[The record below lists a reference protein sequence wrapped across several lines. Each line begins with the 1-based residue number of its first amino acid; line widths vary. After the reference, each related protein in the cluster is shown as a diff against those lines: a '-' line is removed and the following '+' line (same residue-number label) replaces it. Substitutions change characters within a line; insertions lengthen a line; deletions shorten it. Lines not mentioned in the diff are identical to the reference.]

1 MKRVFLSPFT
11 ALCTGICLRL
21 LLVLKLPAGAGD
33 TVIYE
38 QLATNWLKHGKYAMD
53 VAGALVPV
61 DLRVPGYP
69 AFLALVYALTGRTG
83 EQARIFVMLAQ
94 VLVDLATCLV
104 IGALA
109 ALLVTLCDPRAKPK
123 RAFTAGL
130 WLAVLCPFTAN
141 YVAVPLTETC
151 AIFLSALATIIL
163 VLVATLSRDEG
174 REVFQ
179 GSGSTGRGYW
189 TLSALVGLVV
199 GIGTLFRPETPLLLM
214 TTLAVMGFWMVRRGE
229 WKRWL
234 LTGLVMGCACA
245 VPLVPWAIRNA
256 VTLHEFQPL
265 APKDATL
272 PGEID
277 PKGFMA
283 WERTWLYRVRDC
295 YLVPWKLNDQSIDL
309 DDIPAEAFDTPEEK
323 ERVAA
328 VLEEYNEDLT
338 LNEEEDAVFAQLARE
353 RTARHPLRTYL
364 WIPLR
369 RVVRMWFTPRIE
381 LLPVSGNVF
390 PLAKMWDEDPVDQG
404 VTACFFF
411 LNIFYLALAAWGVGK
426 LWKWPGVRAALA
438 VLLFYILARTVF
450 LTTVETPEPRY
461 VLECFPALLAFG
473 AQVFALHNSK
483 ETGLK

>member
-11 ALCTGICLRL
+11 ALSTGICLRL
-21 LLVLKLPAGAGD
+21 LFVLKLPAGAGD

-38 QLATNWLKHGKYAMD
+38 QLATNWLKHDKYAMD

-69 AFLALVYALTGRTG
+69 AFLALVYALMGRTG

-94 VLVDLATCLV
+94 VLVDLATCLA
-104 IGALA
+104 IGALGA
-109 ALLVTLCDPRAKPK
+109 ILVTLCDPRAKPK

-141 YVAVPLTETC
+141 YVAVPLTETW
-151 AIFLSALATIIL
+151 AIFISALATIIL

-179 GSGSTGRGYW
+179 ASGSTGKGYW
-189 TLSALVGLVV
+189 ALSALAGLVV
-199 GIGTLFRPETPLLLM
+199 GIGTLLRPETPLLLI
-214 TTLAVMGFWMVRRGE
+214 TTLAVMGFWMVRQGE

-234 LTGLVMGCACA
+234 LTGLLMGCAAC
-245 VPLVPWAIRNA
+245 VPLVPWTIRNA

-295 YLVPWKLNDQSIDL
+295 YLVPWKLNDESIDV

-328 VLEEYNEDLT
+328 VLEQYNDDLT
-338 LNEEEDAVFAQLARE
+338 LNQEEDAVFAQLARE

-381 LLPVSGNVF
+381 LVPVSGNVF

-404 VTACFFF
+404 VTTFFF
-411 LNIFYLALAAWGVGK
+411 LLNIFYLALAAWGVWK
-426 LWKWPGVRAALA
+426 LWQWPGVRAALA

-450 LTTVETPEPRY
+450 LTTVETPETRY

-473 AQVFALHNSK
+473 AQVFALRGSQRK
-483 ETGLK
+483 PA

>member
-1 MKRVFLSPFT
+1 
-11 ALCTGICLRL
+11 
-21 LLVLKLPAGAGD
+21 
-33 TVIYE
+33 
-38 QLATNWLKHGKYAMD
+38 
-53 VAGALVPV
+53 
-61 DLRVPGYP
+61 
-69 AFLALVYALTGRTG
+69 
-83 EQARIFVMLAQ
+83 MLAQ
-94 VLVDLATCLV
+94 VVVDLATCLV

-141 YVAVPLTETC
+141 YVAVPLTETW
-151 AIFLSALATIIL
+151 AIFFSALATILL

-189 TLSALVGLVV
+189 ALSALVGLVV

-234 LTGLVMGCACA
+234 LTGLLMGCACC

-364 WIPLR
+364 SIPLR

-483 ETGLK
+483 ETRLK

>member
-11 ALCTGICLRL
+11 ALFTGICLRL

-69 AFLALVYALTGRTG
+69 AFLALVDALTGRTG

-94 VLVDLATCLV
+94 VVVDLATCLV

-141 YVAVPLTETC
+141 YVAVPLTETW
-151 AIFLSALATIIL
+151 AIFFSALATILL

-179 GSGSTGRGYW
+179 ASGSTGRGYW
-189 TLSALVGLVV
+189 ALSALAGLVV
-199 GIGTLFRPETPLLLM
+199 GIGTLLRPETPLLLI
-214 TTLAVMGFWMVRRGE
+214 TALAVMGFWMVRHGE

-234 LTGLVMGCACA
+234 LTGLLMGCAGC

-295 YLVPWKLNDQSIDL
+295 YLVPWKLNDESIDL

-328 VLEEYNEDLT
+328 VLEQYNDDLT

-381 LLPVSGNVF
+381 LVPVSGNVF
-390 PLAKMWDEDPVDQG
+390 PLAKMWDEDPIDQG
-404 VTACFFF
+404 VTTFFF
-411 LNIFYLALAAWGVGK
+411 FQNIFYLALAAWGVWK
-426 LWKWPGVRAALA
+426 LWNWPGVRAALA

-473 AQVFALHNSK
+473 AQVLALHSSEEK
-483 ETGLK
+483 PA

>member
-1 MKRVFLSPFT
+1 MKRVFLSPLT
-11 ALCTGICLRL
+11 ALFTGICLRL
-21 LLVLKLPAGAGD
+21 LFVLKLPAGAGD

-53 VAGALVPV
+53 VGGVLVPV
-61 DLRVPGYP
+61 NLRVPGYP
-69 AFLALVYALTGRTG
+69 AFLALVYALTGHMG
-83 EQARIFVMLAQ
+83 EPARIFVMLAQ
-94 VLVDLATCLV
+94 VAVDLATSLA
-104 IGALA
+104 IGAGA

-123 RAFTAGL
+123 RGFTAGL

-141 YVAVPLTETC
+141 YVAVPLTETW
-151 AIFLSALATIIL
+151 AIFFGAVAMIIL

-179 GSGSTGRGYW
+179 GSGSTGKGYW
-189 TLSALVGLVV
+189 TLSALAGLVV
-199 GIGTLFRPETPLLLM
+199 GIGTLFRPETPLLLI
-214 TTLAVMGFWMVRRGE
+214 TTLAVMGFWMVRHGE

-234 LTGLVMGCACA
+234 LTGLLMGCACA

-295 YLVPWKLNDQSIDL
+295 YLVPWKLNDESIDL
-309 DDIPAEAFDTPEEK
+309 DDIPAEAFDTPEER

-328 VLEEYNEDLT
+328 VLEQYNDDLT
-338 LNEEEDAVFAQLARE
+338 LNEEEDEVFAQLARE

-364 WIPLR
+364 GIPLR
-369 RVVRMWFTPRIE
+369 RVVCMWFTPRIE
-381 LLPVSGNVF
+381 LVPVSGNVF

-404 VTACFFF
+404 VTTFLFF
-411 LNIFYLALAAWGVGK
+411 LNIFYLALAAWGVWK

-483 ETGLK
+483 EKPA

>member
-1 MKRVFLSPFT
+1 
-11 ALCTGICLRL
+11 
-21 LLVLKLPAGAGD
+21 
-33 TVIYE
+33 
-38 QLATNWLKHGKYAMD
+38 
-53 VAGALVPV
+53 
-61 DLRVPGYP
+61 
-69 AFLALVYALTGRTG
+69 
-83 EQARIFVMLAQ
+83 
-94 VLVDLATCLV
+94 
-104 IGALA
+104 
-109 ALLVTLCDPRAKPK
+109 
-123 RAFTAGL
+123 
-130 WLAVLCPFTAN
+130 LAVSCPFTAN
-141 YVAVPLTETC
+141 YVAVPLTETW
-151 AIFLSALATIIL
+151 AIFFSAVAMIIL
-163 VLVATLSRDEG
+163 VLVSTLSRDEG

-179 GSGSTGRGYW
+179 GSGSTGKGYW
-189 TLSALVGLVV
+189 ALSALAGLVV
-199 GIGTLFRPETPLLLM
+199 GIGTLFRPETPLLLV
-214 TTLAVMGFWMVRRGE
+214 TTLAVMGFWMMRRGE

-234 LTGLVMGCACA
+234 LTGLLMGCACCL
-245 VPLVPWAIRNA
+245 PLVPWALRNA

-283 WERTWLYRVRDC
+283 WERTWLSRVRDC
-295 YLVPWKLNDQSIDL
+295 YLVPWKLNDESINL
-309 DDIPAEAFDTPEEK
+309 EDIPAEAFDTPEEK

-328 VLEEYNEDLT
+328 VLEQYNDDLT

-381 LLPVSGNVF
+381 LVPVSSNVF

-404 VTACFFF
+404 VTTFFFF
-411 LNIFYLALAAWGVGK
+411 LNIFYLALAAWGVWK

-438 VLLFYILARTVF
+438 VLLVYILARTVF

-473 AQVFALHNSK
+473 AQVFALRGGK
-483 ETGLK
+483 EKTA

>member
-1 MKRVFLSPFT
+1 MKRVFLSPFA
-11 ALCTGICLRL
+11 ALFTGICLRL

-38 QLATNWLKHGKYAMD
+38 QLATNWLKHGNYAMD

-94 VLVDLATCLV
+94 AVVDLATCLA

-109 ALLVTLCDPRAKPK
+109 AILVTLCDPRAKPK

-141 YVAVPLTETC
+141 YVAVPLTETW
-151 AIFLSALATIIL
+151 AIFFSALATILL

-234 LTGLVMGCACA
+234 LTGLLMGCAGC

-256 VTLHEFQPL
+256 VTLDEFQPL

-283 WERTWLYRVRDC
+283 WERTWLFRVRDC
-295 YLVPWKLNDQSIDL
+295 YLVPWKLNDESIDL
-309 DDIPAEAFDTPEEK
+309 DDIPAQAFDTPEEK

-338 LNEEEDAVFAQLARE
+338 LNEESNCYQ
-353 RTARHPLRTYL
+353 
-364 WIPLR
+364 
-369 RVVRMWFTPRIE
+369 
-381 LLPVSGNVF
+381 
-390 PLAKMWDEDPVDQG
+390 
-404 VTACFFF
+404 C
-411 LNIFYLALAAWGVGK
+411 
-426 LWKWPGVRAALA
+426 RAM
-438 VLLFYILARTVF
+438 
-450 LTTVETPEPRY
+450 
-461 VLECFPALLAFG
+461 CFPWRKCG
-473 AQVFALHNSK
+473 TRVRSTR
-483 ETGLK
+483 E

>member
-1 MKRVFLSPFT
+1 MKRVFLSPLT
-11 ALCTGICLRL
+11 ALFTGFCLRL
-21 LLVLKLPAGAGD
+21 LFVLKLPAGAGD

-53 VAGALVPV
+53 VGGVLLPV
-61 DLRVPGYP
+61 NLRVPGYP
-69 AFLALVYALTGRTG
+69 AFLALVYALTGRMG
-83 EQARIFVMLAQ
+83 EPARIFVMLAQ
-94 VLVDLATCLV
+94 VAVDLTTSLA
-104 IGALA
+104 IGAVA
-109 ALLVTLCDPRAKPK
+109 ALLVTLCDPRAKAK

-141 YVAVPLTETC
+141 YVAVPLTETW
-151 AIFLSALATIIL
+151 AIFFGAVAMIIL
-163 VLVATLSRDEG
+163 LLVATLSRDED

-179 GSGSTGRGYW
+179 GSGSTGKGYW
-189 TLSALVGLVV
+189 TLSALAGLVV
-199 GIGTLFRPETPLLLM
+199 GIGTLFRPETPLLLI
-214 TTLAVMGFWMVRRGE
+214 TTLAVMGYWMVRQGE

-234 LTGLVMGCACA
+234 LTGLLMGCACA

-295 YLVPWKLNDQSIDL
+295 YLVPWKLNDESIDL
-309 DDIPAEAFDTPEEK
+309 DDVPAEAFDTPEEK
-323 ERVAA
+323 EHVAA
-328 VLEEYNEDLT
+328 VLEQYNNDLT
-338 LNEEEDAVFAQLARE
+338 LNEAEDEVFAQLARA

-381 LLPVSGNVF
+381 LVPVSGNVF

-404 VTACFFF
+404 VTTFFFF
-411 LNIFYLALAAWGVGK
+411 LNIFYLTLAAWGVWK
-426 LWKWPGVRAALA
+426 LWKWPGVRAASA

-473 AQVFALHNSK
+473 AQVFALPNSK
-483 ETGLK
+483 EKPA

>member
-1 MKRVFLSPFT
+1 MKRVFLSPLT
-11 ALCTGICLRL
+11 ALFAGICLRL
-21 LLVLKLPAGAGD
+21 LFVLKLPAGAGD
-33 TVIYE
+33 TGIYE

-53 VAGALVPV
+53 VGGLLIPV
-61 DLRVPGYP
+61 NLRVPGYP
-69 AFLALVYALTGRTG
+69 AFLALVYVLTGRMG
-83 EQARIFVMLAQ
+83 QPARIFVMLAQ
-94 VLVDLATCLV
+94 VVVDLATSLAT
-104 IGALA
+104 GALA
-109 ALLVTLCDPRAKPK
+109 ALLVTLCDPRAKAK

-130 WLAVLCPFTAN
+130 WLAGLCPFTAN
-141 YVAVPLTETC
+141 YVAVPLTEIW
-151 AIFLSALATIIL
+151 AIFFGAVGMVIL
-163 VLVATLSRDEG
+163 VLVATLSRNEG

-179 GSGSTGRGYW
+179 GSESTGKGYW
-189 TLSALVGLVV
+189 TLSALAGLVV
-199 GIGTLFRPETPLLLM
+199 GIGTLFRPETPLLLI
-214 TTLAVMGFWMVRRGE
+214 TTLVVMGFWMVRHGE

-234 LTGLVMGCACA
+234 LTGLLMGCACA
-245 VPLVPWAIRNA
+245 VPLVPWATRNA

-295 YLVPWKLNDQSIDL
+295 YLVPWKLNDESIDL

-328 VLEEYNEDLT
+328 VLEQYNDDLT
-338 LNEEEDAVFAQLARE
+338 LNEEEDEVFAQLARE

-369 RVVRMWFTPRIE
+369 RVARMWFTPRIE
-381 LLPVSGNVF
+381 LVPVSGNVF
-390 PLAKMWDEDPVDQG
+390 PLAKMWDEDPVDQS
-404 VTACFFF
+404 VTTLFFF
-411 LNIFYLALAAWGVGK
+411 LNIFYLALAAWGVCK

-438 VLLFYILARTVF
+438 MLLFYILARTVF

-473 AQVFALHNSK
+473 AQVFALHDNK
-483 ETGLK
+483 EKPA

>member
-1 MKRVFLSPFT
+1 MKRVFLSPLT
-11 ALCTGICLRL
+11 ALFTGMCLRL
-21 LLVLKLPAGAGD
+21 LFVLKLHAGAGD

-53 VAGALVPV
+53 VGGVLVPV
-61 DLRVPGYP
+61 NLRVPGYP
-69 AFLALVYALTGRTG
+69 AFLALAYALTGRMG
-83 EQARIFVMLAQ
+83 EPARIFVMLAQ
-94 VLVDLATCLV
+94 VVVDLATSLA
-104 IGALA
+104 IGAVA

-141 YVAVPLTETC
+141 YVAVPLTETW
-151 AIFLSALATIIL
+151 AIFFGAVATIIL

-179 GSGSTGRGYW
+179 RSGSTGKGYW
-189 TLSALVGLVV
+189 TLSALAGLVV
-199 GIGTLFRPETPLLLM
+199 GMGTLFRPETPLLLI
-214 TTLAVMGFWMVRRGE
+214 TTLAVMGFWMVRHGE

-295 YLVPWKLNDQSIDL
+295 YLVPWKLNDESIDV

-328 VLEEYNEDLT
+328 VLEQYNDDLT
-338 LNEEEDAVFAQLARE
+338 LNEEEDEVFAQLARE

-369 RVVRMWFTPRIE
+369 RVLRMWFTPRIE

-404 VTACFFF
+404 VTTFFFF
-411 LNIFYLALAAWGVGK
+411 LNIFYLALAAWGVWK

-473 AQVFALHNSK
+473 AQVFALHNSNEK
-483 ETGLK
+483 PA